1 VEKEMNIALWVVQV
15 LLAIMFLL
23 AGFPKAFQPI
33 DTVAKRLTWAKQ
45 IPAWLVRFIG
55 IAELLGAVG
64 LILPALTH
72 IVPSLTAIA
81 AVGLVLVMVC
91 AIIFHIARKEY
102 SNISVGVILLIL
114 AAFVAYG
121 RFVLMPF

>member
-1 VEKEMNIALWVVQV
+1 MNIALWVVQV
-15 LLAIMFLL
+15 LVAIMFLL
-23 AGFPKAFQPI
+23 AGFPKTFQPI
-33 DTVAKRLTWAKQ
+33 DTVAKRLTWAKEF
-45 IPAWLVRFIG
+45 PAWLVRFIG
-55 IAELLGAVG
+55 IAELLGGVG

-91 AIIFHIARKEY
+91 AIIFHISRKEY
-102 SNISVGVILLIL
+102 PGISVGVVLLVL

>member
-1 VEKEMNIALWVVQV
+1 MNIALWVVQV
-15 LLAIMFLL
+15 LVAIMFLL
-23 AGFPKAFQPI
+23 AGFPKTFQPI

-45 IPAWLVRFIG
+45 VPAWLVRFIG
-55 IAELLGAVG
+55 IAELLGGVG

-102 SNISVGVILLIL
+102 SNISVGVILLVL

>member
-1 VEKEMNIALWVVQV
+1 MNIALWVVQV
-15 LLAIMFLL
+15 LLALMFLL

-33 DTVAKRLTWAKQ
+33 DTVAKRLTWAKEV
-45 IPAWLVRFIG
+45 PWLVRFIG

-81 AVGLVLVMVC
+81 AVGLGLAMVC
-91 AIIFHIARKEY
+91 AIIFHISRKEY
-102 SNISVGVILLIL
+102 PGISVGVVLLVL

>member
-1 VEKEMNIALWVVQV
+1 M
-15 LLAIMFLL
+15 
-23 AGFPKAFQPI
+23 
-33 DTVAKRLTWAKQ
+33 
-45 IPAWLVRFIG
+45 RFIG

-91 AIIFHIARKEY
+91 AIIFHISRKEY
-102 SNISVGVILLIL
+102 PNIGINAILLVL

>member
-33 DTVAKRLTWAKQ
+33 DTVAKRLAWAKQ

-81 AVGLVLVMVC
+81 AVGLVLAMVC
-91 AIIFHIARKEY
+91 AIIFHISRKEY
-102 SNISVGVILLIL
+102 PNISVGVILLVL

>member
-1 VEKEMNIALWVVQV
+1 MEKEMNIALWVVQV
-15 LLAIMFLL
+15 LVAIMFLL

-45 IPAWLVRFIG
+45 VPAWLVRFIG
-55 IAELLGAVG
+55 IAELLGGVG

-102 SNISVGVILLIL
+102 SNISVGVILLVL